1 MKIKHNRMEG
11 SLFSSIKLFK
21 YLLKRENKADISA
34 AAQTWTKTSPVKPR
48 DFLGYAADLH
58 SWAAKYTPDVKLS
71 GEAITLRWSQ
81 ALPASALSHTR
92 ANTTLSGRQ
101 KLYCTAACSSAQMRT
116 LWSQSRRMAE
126 NSKWDRV
133 KKIQGQINL
142 MMSLDDH
149 VIEFMG
155 ILIMGEISTH
165 MILPDSFIIKVRGK
179 DPSVTQ
185 WVSKISFKQIQD

>member
-1 MKIKHNRMEG
+1 
-11 SLFSSIKLFK
+11 
-21 YLLKRENKADISA
+21 
-34 AAQTWTKTSPVKPR
+34 
-48 DFLGYAADLH
+48 
-58 SWAAKYTPDVKLS
+58 
-71 GEAITLRWSQ
+71 
-81 ALPASALSHTR
+81 
-92 ANTTLSGRQ
+92 
-101 KLYCTAACSSAQMRT
+101 
-116 LWSQSRRMAE
+116 
-126 NSKWDRV
+126 
-133 KKIQGQINL
+133 